1 MASPDPVAIIDI
13 GSNSVRLVVYGGPA
27 RVPAPI
33 FNEKVLAGLGS
44 GLDKTGSLKPSARA
58 KALAA
63 LERFKILLGHMRVTK
78 VRVLATAAIRD
89 ADDGPDFV
97 RDARR
102 IGFHC
107 EVIPAEEEAR
117 LAGEGVISGIPE
129 ADGIVGDLGGGSLEL
144 VDVAGGKARP
154 GISLPLGVL
163 RIGVSAED
171 EKAARK
177 TIRSALKDA
186 GMIDR
191 GRGRALYLVG
201 GSWRALARIDML
213 ASDYPLPITHQYTM
227 APERALALRKI
238 LASIDPKW
246 AKAAAPAR
254 HATAPAAAM
263 LLSVLVEAIE
273 PSALV
278 VSTFGIREGLL
289 YSQLRAAQ
297 RRADPLIAATRDAA
311 SHDQM
316 FGRHGDLLDHWIGTI
331 FDDPPVMHRLRLA
344 ACLLA
349 DVAWQANPAFR
360 AGRGVEMA
368 LHGNWVGVD
377 APGRV
382 IMAQA
387 LASNFGRDKLID
399 ARLAELCGA
408 GPLRRARAWGSAM
421 RLAQRVS
428 GGVPSVLEATRL
440 RIDATGLLLLDV
452 APGEEALLGDPVK
465 RRLARLAEAIG
476 LRADAAGAAG

>member
-1 MASPDPVAIIDI
+1 MASADPVAIIDI

-27 RVPAPI
+27 RVPARI

-44 GLDKTGSLKPSARA
+44 GLDKTGSLRPSARA

-63 LERFKILLGHMRVTK
+63 LERFKILLTHMKVARVQ
-78 VRVLATAAIRD
+78 VLATAAIRD

-97 RDARR
+97 RQVKR
-102 IGFHC
+102 IGLPC
-107 EVIPAEEEAR
+107 RVLAAEEEAL
-117 LAGEGVISGIPE
+117 LAGEGVISGIPG
-129 ADGIVGDLGGGSLEL
+129 ADGIVGDLGRGSLEL
-144 VDVAGGKARP
+144 VDVADGAASP

-163 RIGVSAED
+163 RIGISAED

-177 TIRSALKDA
+177 AIRGALKQAD
-186 GMIDR
+186 MLDR

-201 GSWRALARIDML
+201 GSWRALARIDMI
-213 ASDYPLPITHQYTM
+213 ASDYPLPITHQYQM
-227 APERALALRKI
+227 APQRASALRTI

-263 LLSVLVEAIE
+263 LLAVLVDVLE

-278 VSTFGIREGLL
+278 VSSFGIREGLL
-289 YSQLRAAQ
+289 FSQLRAAQ
-297 RRADPLIAATRDAA
+297 RRSDPLIEASRDGA
-311 SHDQM
+311 SDDQM
-316 FGRHGDLLDHWIGTI
+316 FGRHGDLLDRWIGTV
-331 FDDPPVMHRLRLA
+331 FDDPPELQRLRHA

-349 DVAWQANPAFR
+349 DVVWQANPTFR
-360 AGRGVEMA
+360 ADRGVEMA
-368 LHGNWVGVD
+368 LHGNMVGVD

-399 ARLAELCGA
+399 QRLAELCSPA
-408 GPLRRARAWGSAM
+408 DLRRARAWGAAM
-421 RLAQRVS
+421 RLAQRAS
-428 GGVPSVLEATRL
+428 GGVPSVLEDTKL
-440 RIDATGLLLLDV
+440 HISNGVLSLTVD
-452 APGEEALLGDPVK
+452 PGEEALIGDAVK

-476 LRADAAGAAG
+476 AVPATSEPL